1 MNTAAPRSKLKHWRP
16 QLISL
21 FCLGAALAG
30 TSTHAAPAPSVRD
43 FWIRDHKTTAGLRGS
58 GNRTLVYVEDKL
70 FNHGISGDFVSR
82 LVWQLEQSPPS
93 GAYLSDTGVVPFE
106 ERLFGALPQRAGGD
120 DRLIVL
126 FADLGQNQDGLFN
139 PLDLL
144 SDSESMQKFQQH
156 SNEANII
163 YVNGFRKTESSTTG
177 VVARELPLLLS
188 ATYSSK
194 AREGWLSGVLAEGAM
209 MLSGFFGDQELV
221 DKSLADSGRFP
232 LISASAG
239 SNGPQLL
246 FSSFLLDSLPAAHNT
261 AISALSHIDL
271 SGRDA
276 VEKLFQ
282 QLTEVPL
289 NFDAIFSNF
298 VSYVFSQSASGAA
311 MPNAWRHSPS
321 IRALQIAPYFT
332 YEAGSGELSGQLAPY
347 SFVAVDLAQE
357 LSPSAE
363 IRVERVNPE
372 PVLPSTTDCSKN
384 ATVLWKPVNKRR
396 IAIYAMG
403 CDPSS
408 PAEMVQFRLRIL
420 DQPSLLPTSPFKI
433 LR

>member
-1 MNTAAPRSKLKHWRP
+1 MNTAAPRSKLKHWRSRS
-16 QLISL
+16 ISL
-21 FCLGAALAG
+21 FCLGAALVG
-30 TSTHAAPAPSVRD
+30 TIAHAASAPITRD
-43 FWIRDHKTTAGLRGS
+43 FWIRDHKTSAGLRGS
-58 GNRTLVYVEDKL
+58 GFRTLVYVEDKL

-82 LVWQLEQSPPS
+82 MVWQLEQSPPS

-106 ERLFGALPQRAGGD
+106 ERLFGALPRRASGD

-126 FADLGQNQDGLFN
+126 FADLGLDQDGLFN
-139 PLDLL
+139 PNDLL
-144 SDSESMQKFQQH
+144 SDSESMQKFHQH
-156 SNEANII
+156 SNEANLI
-163 YVNGFRKTESSTTG
+163 YVNGFRKNESNTTS
-177 VVARELPLLLS
+177 VIARELPRLLS
-188 ATYSSK
+188 SQ
-194 AREGWLSGVLAEGAM
+194 AREGWLSGVLSEGAM

-221 DKSLADSGRFP
+221 DKSLADSGSFP
-232 LISASAG
+232 LVSPAPG
-239 SNGPQLL
+239 SSGPQLL

-298 VSYVFSQSASGAA
+298 VSYVFAQAASGAA
-311 MPNAWRHSPS
+311 LPSAWRHSPS

-332 YEAGSGELSGQLAPY
+332 YEAGSGELTGRLAPY

-357 LSPSAE
+357 LSPNAE
-363 IRVERVNPE
+363 IRVQRVDPD
-372 PVLPSTTDCSKN
+372 PPLAGGATDCSKN

-403 CDPSS
+403 CNPASS
-408 PAEMVQFRLRIL
+408 AEMVQFRLRIL
-420 DQPSLLPTSPFKI
+420 DQP
-433 LR
+433 